1 MVTIKMI
8 AEACGVSMS
17 TVSKA
22 LNNNPD
28 LRPSTTARVRRVA
41 AEMGYMPNAAAR
53 ALKTSRSYCFG
64 IIYEEAMKY
73 GLNQE
78 YFTRILTSFVSH
90 AESLGYDVFLLGDRL
105 ADRALSYVEHARY
118 RNCDGIFIISGMD
131 SITSIAEEMR
141 TLDRPVVCV
150 DYQFEG
156 FGSVISDNERGM
168 RELVSYIYAQGH
180 RRIAFI
186 HGQESRVTRE
196 RLDSFLQVCGEL
208 GVRVPKEYLAPAKFH
223 HTQSTAEATRFLLSL
238 SNRPTCILFPDD
250 YAYIGGLNELTR
262 RGLSIPHDLSAAGY
276 DGIEMSQAISPKLT
290 TLRQGAE
297 AMGIAAAKM
306 LVETAECDP
315 PFALSSVLVPGE
327 LLKGETVRRI
337 AP

>member
-28 LRPSTTARVRRVA
+28 LRSNTTARVRRMA

-53 ALKTSRSYCFG
+53 ALKTSRTYCFG

-78 YFTRILTSFVSH
+78 YFTRILTSFVSQS
-90 AESLGYDVFLLGDRL
+90 EELGYDVFLLGDKL
-105 ADRALSYVEHARY
+105 ANRALSYVEHARY

-131 SITSIAEEMR
+131 SIKRIVDEMR

-150 DYQFEG
+150 DYHFEG
-156 FGSVISDNERGM
+156 FGSVISDNDRGM
-168 RELVSYIYAQGH
+168 RDLVRYVFDQGH

-186 HGQESRVTRE
+186 HGQDSRVTKLRM
-196 RLDSFLQVCGEL
+196 DSFHQACRALN
-208 GVRVPKEYLAPAKFH
+208 VRVPREYLVSARFH
-223 HTQSTAEATRFLLSL
+223 DPESTAEATKFLMSL
-238 SNRPTCILFPDD
+238 SNPPTCILFPDD
-250 YAYIGGLNELTR
+250 YAYIGGMNELSR
-262 RGLSIPHDLSAAGY
+262 RGLSIPRDISAAGY
-276 DGIEMSQAISPKLT
+276 DGIDMSQAIRPRLT
-290 TLRQGAE
+290 TIRQDAE

-315 PFALSSVLVPGE
+315 PYNLSSLLIPGR
-327 LLKGETVRRI
+327 LLPGETVRRV
-337 AP
+337 P